1 MLLWCKTLLG
11 NIRIANQQ
19 LVLECNSRER
29 LERGARMLSRIA
41 SQHLV
46 HLRDEFTSQEELRR
60 LAKVAPATEPKE
72 NRIPKEIS
80 DQVISRLIEKH
91 YREWP
96 DSHLPALEGRTPRE
110 AVRTARGRNQVIEVL
125 KSMENGED
133 RKRLAGESFYDFSRL
148 RAELGLE

>member
-1 MLLWCKTLLG
+1 M
-11 NIRIANQQ
+11 
-19 LVLECNSRER
+19 SRMA
-29 LERGARMLSRIA
+29 G
-41 SQHLV
+41 QHLV

-72 NRIPKEIS
+72 DPIPKEIRDRIIS
-80 DQVISRLIEKH
+80 QVMDKH

-96 DSHLPALEGRTPRE
+96 DTHLPALEGHTPRE

-125 KSMENGED
+125 KILENGEQ
-133 RKRLAGESFYDFSRL
+133 RKRLAGEPFYDVSRL